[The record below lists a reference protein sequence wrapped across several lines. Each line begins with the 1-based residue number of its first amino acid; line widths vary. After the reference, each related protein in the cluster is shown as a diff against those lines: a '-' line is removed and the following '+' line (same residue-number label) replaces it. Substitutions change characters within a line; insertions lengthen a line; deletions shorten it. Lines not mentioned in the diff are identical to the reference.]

1 MGNFILGKIDIDDEM
16 NGDQV
21 SGLCEA
27 NNSDDDDLNIEIK
40 ENINIMIDINMN
52 VMIDVDINVTTTNM
66 DLSGKRVL

>member
-1 MGNFILGKIDIDDEM
+1 M

-27 NNSDDDDLNIEIK
+27 NNSDDDLNIEIK